1 MGRAVGIDL
10 GTTNSCIATLE
21 GGQPTVIVN
30 AEGAR
35 TTPSVV
41 AFSKSGEILVGEVA
55 KRQAVTNVD
64 RTISSVKRHMG
75 TDWSVD
81 IDDKKWT
88 PQEISAQILIK
99 LKRDAEAY
107 LGEPVTDAV
116 ITCPAYFNDAQRQAT
131 KDAGKIAGLNVLRII
146 NEPTAAALAYGLEK
160 GKEDERILVFDLG
173 GGTFDVSLLEIG
185 KDQEDGFATI
195 QVQATNGDN
204 KLGGDDWDQHIM
216 DWLVGEVKNKYGL
229 DLSKDKIAMQRLKEA
244 AEQAKKELSSSSSTN
259 ISMQYLA
266 MTADGTPVHLDETL
280 TRAHF
285 EEMTSDLLG
294 RTRTPFNNV
303 LSDAGISVSQI
314 DHVVLVGGS
323 TRMPAVQ
330 DLVKELTGGKEANKS
345 VNPDEVVAVGAAVQS
360 GVIKGDRKD
369 VLLIDV
375 TPLSLGIET
384 KGGIMTKLIDRNT
397 AIPTKRSEVF
407 STAEDNQPSVLIQV
421 YQGER
426 EFARDNKPLG
436 TFELTGIAPAP
447 RGVPKVEVTFD
458 IDANGIVHVSAKDQG
473 TGKEQ
478 SMTITGGS
486 ALPKDE
492 IDRMVKEAES
502 HEADDKKRRED
513 AETRNQAE
521 AFAYS
526 TEKLVNDNK
535 DKVSEDV
542 AKDVTDKVNTLKE
555 ALKGE
560 DIEKIKSA
568 QSELMTA
575 AQKIGE
581 ALYQQDQA
589 NGAAAGAGAPGAE
602 GAGAAGAAGA
612 GPAADDDVVD
622 AEVVDDDKDDKKDGE

>member
-1 MGRAVGIDL
+1 MARAVGIDL

-21 GGQPTVIVN
+21 GGEPTVIVN

-75 TDWSVD
+75 TDWTVE
-81 IDDKKWT
+81 IDGKKWT
-88 PQEISAQILIK
+88 PQEISAQILMK

-107 LGEPVTDAV
+107 LGEPVPDAA

-185 KDQEDGFATI
+185 KDDDGFSTI
-195 QVQATNGDN
+195 QVKATNGDN
-204 KLGGDDWDQHIM
+204 HLGGDDWDQKVI
-216 DWLVGEVKNKYGL
+216 DWLVGEVKNKYGV
-229 DLSKDKIAMQRLKEA
+229 DLSKDKIALQRLKEA
-244 AEQAKKELSSSSSTN
+244 AEQAKKELSSSTSTSIN
-259 ISMQYLA
+259 MQYLA
-266 MTADGTPVHLDETL
+266 MTPDGTPVHLDETL

-294 RTRTPFNNV
+294 RCRTPFNNV
-303 LSDAGISVSQI
+303 LRDANISVSDI

-323 TRMPAVQ
+323 TRMPAVKE
-330 DLVKELTGGKEANKS
+330 LVKELTGGKEANQS

-447 RGVPKVEVTFD
+447 RGIPQIEVTFD
-458 IDANGIVHVSAKDQG
+458 IDANGIVHVSAKDKG

-486 ALPKDE
+486 GLPKDE
-492 IDRMVKEAES
+492 IDRMVKEAEA
-502 HEADDKKRRED
+502 HEAEDKKRKED

-521 AFAYS
+521 AFAYQ

-535 DKVSEDV
+535 DKISDEI
-542 AKDVTDKVNTLKE
+542 AKEVTDKVNALKE

-568 QSELMTA
+568 QSELMTS

-581 ALYQQDQA
+581 ALYAQQGAAGAADA
-589 NGAAAGAGAPGAE
+589 AGAAAGAS
-602 GAGAAGAAGA
+602 GAASNGG
-612 GPAADDDVVD
+612 DDDVVD
-622 AEVVDDDKDDKKDGE
+622 AEVVDDDDKKDNK

>member
-1 MGRAVGIDL
+1 MARAVGIDL

-21 GGQPTVIVN
+21 GGEPTVIVN

-75 TDWSVD
+75 TDWTVE
-81 IDDKKWT
+81 IDGKKWT
-88 PQEISAQILIK
+88 PQEISAQILMK

-185 KDQEDGFATI
+185 KDDDGFSTI

-204 KLGGDDWDQHIM
+204 HLGGDDWDQKVI
-216 DWLVGEVKNKYGL
+216 DWLVGEVKNKYGV
-229 DLSKDKIAMQRLKEA
+229 DLSKDKIALQRLKEA
-244 AEQAKKELSSSSSTN
+244 AEQAKKELSSSTSTS

-266 MTADGTPVHLDETL
+266 MTPDGTPVHLDETL

-294 RTRTPFNNV
+294 RCRTPFNNV
-303 LSDAGISVSQI
+303 LRDANISVSDI

-323 TRMPAVQ
+323 TRMPAVKE
-330 DLVKELTGGKEANKS
+330 LVKELTGGKEANQS

-436 TFELTGIAPAP
+436 T
-447 RGVPKVEVTFD
+447 
-458 IDANGIVHVSAKDQG
+458 NGIVHVSAKDKG

-486 ALPKDE
+486 GLPKDE
-492 IDRMVKEAES
+492 IDRMVKEAEA
-502 HEADDKKRRED
+502 HEAEDKKRKED

-521 AFAYS
+521 AFAYQ

-535 DKVSEDV
+535 DKISDEI
-542 AKDVTDKVNTLKE
+542 AKEVTDKVNALKE

-568 QSELMTA
+568 QSELMTS

-581 ALYQQDQA
+581 ALYAQQGAAGAADA
-589 NGAAAGAGAPGAE
+589 AGAAAGAS
-602 GAGAAGAAGA
+602 GAASNGG
-612 GPAADDDVVD
+612 DDDVVD
-622 AEVVDDDKDDKKDGE
+622 AEVVDDDDKKDNK

>member
-1 MGRAVGIDL
+1 MARAVGIDL

-21 GGQPTVIVN
+21 GGEPTVIVN

-75 TDWSVD
+75 SDWTVD
-81 IDDKKWT
+81 IDGKKWT
-88 PQEISAQILIK
+88 PQEISAQILMK

-185 KDQEDGFATI
+185 KDDDGFSTI

-204 KLGGDDWDQHIM
+204 HLGGDDWDQKII
-216 DWLVGEVKNKYGL
+216 DWLVSEVKNKYGV
-229 DLSKDKIAMQRLKEA
+229 DLSKDKIALQRLKEA
-244 AEQAKKELSSSSSTN
+244 AEQAKKELSSSTSTS

-266 MTADGTPVHLDETL
+266 MTPDGTPVHLDETL

-294 RTRTPFNNV
+294 RCRTPFNNV
-303 LSDAGISVSQI
+303 LHDAGISVSDI

-323 TRMPAVQ
+323 TRMPAVKE
-330 DLVKELTGGKEANKS
+330 LVKELTGGKEANQS

-436 TFELTGIAPAP
+436 TFELTG
-447 RGVPKVEVTFD
+447 
-458 IDANGIVHVSAKDQG
+458 DANGIVHVSAKDKG

-486 ALPKDE
+486 GLPKDE
-492 IDRMVKEAES
+492 IDRMVKEAEA
-502 HEADDKKRRED
+502 HEAEDKKRKED

-535 DKVSEDV
+535 DKLSDDIVKE
-542 AKDVTDKVNTLKE
+542 VTDKVNALKE
-555 ALKGE
+555 ALKG
-560 DIEKIKSA
+560 DDTEKVKTA
-568 QSELMTA
+568 QTELMTA
-575 AQKIGE
+575 AQKIGQV
-581 ALYQQDQA
+581 LYAQQGA
-589 NGAAAGAGAPGAE
+589 EGAAAGAD
-602 GAGAAGAAGA
+602 GAGASAGSASGS
-612 GPAADDDVVD
+612 DDDTVE
-622 AEVVDDDKDDKKDGE
+622 AEVVDDDDDKDNK

>member
-1 MGRAVGIDL
+1 MARAVGIDL

-21 GGQPTVIVN
+21 GGEPTVIVN

-75 TDWSVD
+75 SDWTVD
-81 IDDKKWT
+81 IDGKKWT
-88 PQEISAQILIK
+88 PQEISAQILMK

-107 LGEPVTDAV
+107 LGEPVIDAV

-185 KDQEDGFATI
+185 KDDDGFSTI

-204 KLGGDDWDQHIM
+204 HLGGDDWDQKII
-216 DWLVGEVKNKYGL
+216 DWLVSEVKNKYGV
-229 DLSKDKIAMQRLKEA
+229 DLSKDKIALQRLKEA
-244 AEQAKKELSSSSSTN
+244 AEQAKKELSSSTSTS

-266 MTADGTPVHLDETL
+266 MTPDGTPVHLDETL

-294 RTRTPFNNV
+294 RCRTPFNNV
-303 LSDAGISVSQI
+303 LHDAGISVSDI

-323 TRMPAVQ
+323 TRMPAVKE
-330 DLVKELTGGKEANKS
+330 LVKELTGGKEANQS

-447 RGVPKVEVTFD
+447 RGVPQIEVTFD
-458 IDANGIVHVSAKDQG
+458 IDANGIVHVSAKDKG

-486 ALPKDE
+486 GLPKDE
-492 IDRMVKEAES
+492 IDRMVKEAEA
-502 HEADDKKRRED
+502 HEAEDKKRKED

-535 DKVSEDV
+535 DKLSDDIVKE
-542 AKDVTDKVNTLKE
+542 VTDKVNALKE
-555 ALKGE
+555 ALKG
-560 DIEKIKSA
+560 DDTEKVKTA
-568 QSELMTA
+568 QTELMTA
-575 AQKIGE
+575 AQKIGQV
-581 ALYQQDQA
+581 LYAQQGA
-589 NGAAAGAGAPGAE
+589 EGAAAGAD
-602 GAGAAGAAGA
+602 GAGASAGSASGS
-612 GPAADDDVVD
+612 DDDTVE
-622 AEVVDDDKDDKKDGE
+622 AEVVDDDDDKDNK

>member
-30 AEGAR
+30 AEGSR

-41 AFSKSGEILVGEVA
+41 AFSKSGEIIVGEVA
-55 KRQAVTNVD
+55 KRQAVTNAD

-75 TDWSVD
+75 TDWTVD
-81 IDDKKWT
+81 IDGKEWT
-88 PQEISAQILIK
+88 PQEISAQILMK

-131 KDAGKIAGLNVLRII
+131 KDAGTIAGLNVLRII

-185 KDQEDGFATI
+185 KDDEDGFATI

-204 KLGGDDWDQHIM
+204 KLGGDDWDQVII
-216 DWLVGEVKNKYGL
+216 DWIVSEVKNKYGV
-229 DLSKDKIAMQRLKEA
+229 DVSKDKIAMRRLKEA
-244 AEQAKKELSSSSSTN
+244 AEQAKKELSSSMSTT
-259 ISMQYLA
+259 ISQQYLA
-266 MTADGTPVHLDETL
+266 MAPDGTPVHLDETL
-280 TRAHF
+280 TRAKF
-285 EEMTSDLLG
+285 EEMTSDLLD
-294 RTRTPFNNV
+294 RLRKPFNAV
-303 LSDAGISVSQI
+303 LADSGVSVSQI

-330 DLVKELTGGKEANKS
+330 ELVKELTGGKEPNKS

-384 KGGIMTKLIDRNT
+384 KGGIMTKLIERNT

-421 YQGER
+421 FQGER

-436 TFELTGIAPAP
+436 TFELGGIAPAP
-447 RGVPKVEVTFD
+447 HGVPQIEVTFD
-458 IDANGIVHVSAKDQG
+458 IDANGIVHVSAKDKG

-478 SMTITGGS
+478 SVTISGGS
-486 ALPKDE
+486 GLDQDE
-492 IDRMVKEAES
+492 IDRMVKEAQS
-502 HEADDKKRRED
+502 HEAEDKKRREEVD
-513 AETRNQAE
+513 TRNQAE
-521 AFAYS
+521 SFAYQ
-526 TEKLVNDNK
+526 TEKLVADNK
-535 DKVSEDV
+535 DKISEEV
-542 AKDVTDKVNTLKE
+542 ASEVTEKVNALKE
-555 ALKGE
+555 ALKGD
-560 DIEKIKSA
+560 DIEAVKAA
-568 QSELMTA
+568 QSELMTS
-575 AQKIGE
+575 AQKVGE
-581 ALYQQDQA
+581 ALYAQQ
-589 NGAAAGAGAPGAE
+589 
-602 GAGAAGAAGA
+602 GAAGAAGA
-612 GPAADDDVVD
+612 GQASAGNASDDDVVD
-622 AEVVDDDKDDKKDGE
+622 AEVVDDDKE